1 MHVSVPSTSVSHRI
15 IKSCSE
21 LKLPWASTR
30 TICIINTIYLSA
42 FKLWFLIKGTLTQFE
57 IKKNHLFCVKWFTCA
72 FCMIDQNLNF
82 RSQVLR
88 DVKVTMVRTHCYL
101 NTAKKIYLFTNKVRL
116 GITFLWQNV
125 LWENLINWFNGTTD
139 NIINRRSN
147 LYQYITNICKQ

>member
-1 MHVSVPSTSVSHRI
+1 MHVSVLSTSVSHRI

-21 LKLPWASTR
+21 LKLPFASTR

-42 FKLWFLIKGTLTQFE
+42 PKLWFLIKGA
-57 IKKNHLFCVKWFTCA
+57 FCVKWFTCS

-82 RSQVLR
+82 RSQVIR

-101 NTAKKIYLFTNKVRL
+101 NTAKKIYLFTNKVKL

-125 LWENLINWFNGTTD
+125 LWENLINWFKWTTD